1 MATDLQSPFVAA
13 QGLFRVPQFVEVL
26 RYCSYPMVANL
37 IVFVMK
43 NDSKTTGRHLIFR
56 PYVVRNGKVI
66 YPKNG
71 GMLAF
76 WVEDQSQSSI
86 CRRQLQLPP
95 FYFGSYNS
103 QDFLRSPT
111 LICFFFQQKRNFFI
125 SFFLYMQVLH
135 LSAIFLLFTLS
146 LLPRRG
152 WLVTL
157 LLPPNLPQIHQIRK
171 EPKNLLFHLD

>member
-43 NDSKTTGRHLIFR
+43 NDSKTNGRHLIFR
-56 PYVVRNGKVI
+56 PSVVRNGKVI

-111 LICFFFQQKRNFFI
+111 LICFFLQQKRI
-125 SFFLYMQVLH
+125 SSYPSFCICKSYILLPYSL
-135 LSAIFLLFTLS
+135 LLFTLS
-146 LLPRRG
+146 LLQER
-152 WLVTL
+152 VV
-157 LLPPNLPQIHQIRK
+157 NY
-171 EPKNLLFHLD
+171 LDGSIYDTGSQTS

>member
-1 MATDLQSPFVAA
+1 MSTDLQSPFVAA

-37 IVFVMK
+37 IVFVMMD
-43 NDSKTTGRHLIFR
+43 NSKTNGRHLIFR

-71 GMLAF
+71 RMLAF

-111 LICFFFQQKRNFFI
+111 LICLFLQQNRNFFI

-135 LSAIFLLFTLS
+135 LSAIFSSFY
-146 LLPRRG
+146 
-152 WLVTL
+152 
-157 LLPPNLPQIHQIRK
+157 PPQ
-171 EPKNLLFHLD
+171 

>member
-43 NDSKTTGRHLIFR
+43 NDSKTNGRHLIFR

-95 FYFGSYNS
+95 FYFCPYNS

-111 LICFFFQQKRNFFI
+111 LICFFLQQKRNFFI
-125 SFFLYMQVLH
+125 SFFLYITFKCHILF
-135 LSAIFLLFTLS
+135 FL
-146 LLPRRG
+146 P
-152 WLVTL
+152 
-157 LLPPNLPQIHQIRK
+157 
-171 EPKNLLFHLD
+171 

>member
-43 NDSKTTGRHLIFR
+43 NDSKTNGRHLIFR

-71 GMLAF
+71 RMLAF

-95 FYFGSYNS
+95 FYFCSYNS

-111 LICFFFQQKRNFFI
+111 LICFFLQQKRNFFI

-135 LSAIFLLFTLS
+135 LSAIFSSFYPLPVAKERVASCSLTSTNFPFLS
-146 LLPRRG
+146 
-152 WLVTL
+152 
-157 LLPPNLPQIHQIRK
+157 
-171 EPKNLLFHLD
+171 

>member
-43 NDSKTTGRHLIFR
+43 NDSKTNGRHLIFR

-76 WVEDQSQSSI
+76 WV
-86 CRRQLQLPP
+86 

-111 LICFFFQQKRNFFI
+111 LICFFLQQKRIFFI

-135 LSAIFLLFTLS
+135 LSAIFSSFYPLPVAKERVVSYSSTSTNFPFLS
-146 LLPRRG
+146 
-152 WLVTL
+152 
-157 LLPPNLPQIHQIRK
+157 
-171 EPKNLLFHLD
+171 

>member
-37 IVFVMK
+37 IVFVMMD
-43 NDSKTTGRHLIFR
+43 NSKTNGRHLIFR

-71 GMLAF
+71 RMLAF

-111 LICFFFQQKRNFFI
+111 LICFFLQQKRNFFI

-135 LSAIFLLFTLS
+135 LSAIFSSFYPLHVAKERVVSYSSTSTNFPFLS
-146 LLPRRG
+146 
-152 WLVTL
+152 
-157 LLPPNLPQIHQIRK
+157 
-171 EPKNLLFHLD
+171 

>member
-37 IVFVMK
+37 IVFVIMD
-43 NDSKTTGRHLIFR
+43 NSKTNGRHLIFR

-71 GMLAF
+71 RMLAF
-76 WVEDQSQSSI
+76 WVEDQSQSSVFGVAATT
-86 CRRQLQLPP
+86 P
-95 FYFGSYNS
+95 FCFGSYNS
-103 QDFLRSPT
+103 QDFLRFPT
-111 LICFFFQQKRNFFI
+111 LICLFLQQNKNFFI

-135 LSAIFLLFTLS
+135 LSAIFSSFYPLPVAKERVVSYSLTSTNFPFLS
-146 LLPRRG
+146 
-152 WLVTL
+152 
-157 LLPPNLPQIHQIRK
+157 
-171 EPKNLLFHLD
+171 

>member
-43 NDSKTTGRHLIFR
+43 NDSKTNGRHLIFR

-95 FYFGSYNS
+95 FYFCSYNS

-111 LICFFFQQKRNFFI
+111 LICFFLQQKRNFFI
-125 SFFLYMQVLH
+125 SFFLYITFKCHILF
-135 LSAIFLLFTLS
+135 FLPSPCCQGEGDQFTQLQ
-146 LLPRRG
+146 L
-152 WLVTL
+152 
-157 LLPPNLPQIHQIRK
+157 PNLPQIHQIRK